1 MSLAA
6 NPLLAAVA
14 APPIAEAQGW
24 IEGRTFPAEKPLV
37 DVCQAVPGYPP
48 PDVLINYMAEALRQ
62 PSSHRYTDI
71 MGLADLRSLLAAD
84 ISRVYGPADR
94 AVVGADN
101 VLITAGCNQAY
112 CLATSGL
119 AKAGD
124 EIILPLPYYFNY
136 QMWLD
141 MIGVTARHVRF
152 RPESQS
158 MPDLLEISGSINKRT
173 RALVL
178 ISPNNPTGSVYPPEY
193 LQAALELCKGAG
205 IALILDETYRDFM
218 PHDETPHNL
227 FRTHCWES
235 TLVHLYSFSK
245 VFCLTGHRVGAIVG
259 DPRLLEQ
266 IGKAMDCVAIC
277 APHIGQIAARQGLQ
291 SLGAWRHGNTGLM
304 RDRLAAL
311 RQAFARND
319 LGYEVVSAGA
329 YFAYL
334 RHPHRGHDAAAVAKR
349 LADRQNLLALPGTMF
364 GPGQED
370 YLRVAFAN
378 VDAAMMPEIAA
389 RLAADA
395 ADRAW

>member
-1 MSLAA
+1 MSLSA

-14 APPIAEAQGW
+14 VPPIAEAQGW
-24 IEGRTFPAEKPLV
+24 IEGRQFPADKPLI
-37 DVCQAVPGYPP
+37 DVCQAVPGYAP
-48 PDVLINYMAEALRQ
+48 PDALIAHMAEALKS
-62 PSSHRYTDI
+62 PATHRYTDI
-71 MGLADLRSLLAAD
+71 NGLEDLRAALAVD
-84 ISRVYGPADR
+84 INRVYGPADR
-94 AVVGADN
+94 AVVTADN
-101 VLITAGCNQAY
+101 VMITAGCNQAY
-112 CLATSGL
+112 CLATAGL

-152 RPESQS
+152 RPEACGL
-158 MPDLLEISGSINKRT
+158 PDLMEIRDAINAKT

-178 ISPNNPTGSVYPPEY
+178 ISPNNPTGSVYPDEY
-193 LQAALELCKGAG
+193 LQAALQLCKETG

-218 PHDETPHNL
+218 PHDAAPHSL

-235 TLVHLYSFSK
+235 NLIHLYSFSK

-259 DPRLLEQ
+259 DPKLLDQ

-277 APHIGQIAARQGLQ
+277 APRIGQIAAKHGLQ
-291 SLGAWRHGNTGLM
+291 ALGDWRQGNTGLM

-311 RQAFARND
+311 KTAFARND
-319 LGYEVVSAGA
+319 LGYEVVSVGA

-334 RHPHRGHDAAAVAKR
+334 KHPHRGRPATAVAKR
-349 LADRQNLLALPGTMF
+349 LADKQNLLALPGSMF

-370 YLRVAFAN
+370 FLRVAFAN
-378 VDAAMMPEIAA
+378 VDAKAMPEIAA

-395 ADRAW
+395 ADRVW